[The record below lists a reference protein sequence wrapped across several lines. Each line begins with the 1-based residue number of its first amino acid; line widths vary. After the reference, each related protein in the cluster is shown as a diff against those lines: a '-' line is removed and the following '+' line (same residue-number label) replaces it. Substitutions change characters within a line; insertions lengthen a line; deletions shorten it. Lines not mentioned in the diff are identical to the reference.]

1 MKKTLSFVSA
11 VALAASAFALPSV
24 TDVSFTQAYDG
35 EVTVSYKLANGPA
48 IITADFL
55 TNGVSIGQA
64 NFTTLYG
71 DVNAKVA
78 VNGVHTFRW
87 LPYRDLPEL
96 KIDAAVCKAA
106 VTAWPEAN
114 PPEVIVLNLASNA
127 AQHVY
132 YYPSIEALPGG
143 LLSNYNYRTMML
155 PFKKVHA
162 KNRTFTFGT
171 PIDTPERNATTGYR
185 TVTFLEDYWMSVFEV
200 TQGQSNL
207 VRCNKQRALFAEI
220 CGNIR
225 PAAFAG
231 AGEFREKPMTC
242 GNGERDAAYRYPH
255 SPHADSFSGRLHG
268 LSGLWIEMTSDAQ
281 WQYACL
287 AGLEY
292 GWMGHSVTNTKR
304 TVGTD
309 TNYSFDDNYAK
320 LGRCKYNGGW
330 VKQSDG
336 SIVAPQEGEGK
347 TPPQPAPWEG
357 GTAVCGAFPPNPW
370 GFYDFYGNLN
380 EATLDECVGYNK
392 ATSGQDPHGEPY
404 RNSAWD
410 NDETNRKNVCNSLGM
425 WNGNC
430 GYGQGSFGTGAV
442 SPDSKHNGYRLV
454 YRVNQASKYTDL

>member
-24 TDVSFTQAYDG
+24 TGVSFTQADDG
-35 EVTVSYKLANGPA
+35 EVTVSYTLANGPA

-64 NFTTLYG
+64 NFTTLFG

-171 PIDTPERNATTGYR
+171 PIDTPERNTSTGYR

-320 LGRCKYNGGW
+320 LGRCKY
-330 VKQSDG
+330 
-336 SIVAPQEGEGK
+336 
-347 TPPQPAPWEG
+347 
-357 GTAVCGAFPPNPW
+357 
-370 GFYDFYGNLN
+370 
-380 EATLDECVGYNK
+380 
-392 ATSGQDPHGEPY
+392 
-404 RNSAWD
+404 
-410 NDETNRKNVCNSLGM
+410 
-425 WNGNC
+425 
-430 GYGQGSFGTGAV
+430 
-442 SPDSKHNGYRLV
+442 
-454 YRVNQASKYTDL
+454 

>member
-1 MKKTLSFVSA
+1 MKKTLSFISA
-11 VALAASAFALPSV
+11 AALAASAFALPSV
-24 TDVSFTQAYDG
+24 TDVSFTQADDG
-35 EVTVSYKLANGPA
+35 EVTVSYTLANGPA

-71 DVNAKVA
+71 DVNAKVT

-87 LPYRDLPEL
+87 LPYRDLPAL

-127 AQHVY
+127 AQHLY
-132 YYPSIEALPGG
+132 YYPSVEALPGG

-171 PIDTPERNATTGYR
+171 PIDTPERNTSTGYR
-185 TVTFLEDYWMSVFEV
+185 TVTFLEDYWMSVFEL
-200 TQGQSNL
+200 TQGQVN
-207 VRCNKQRALFAEI
+207 VIRCAKGRSAF
-220 CGNIR
+220 GNVMADIR
-225 PAAFAG
+225 PASHAG
-231 AGEFREKPMTC
+231 TGEFREGSITC
-242 GNGERDAAYRYPH
+242 ANNFRDAAYRYPH
-255 SPHADSFSGRLHG
+255 SPHPDSWSGRVHG
-268 LSGLWIEMTSDAQ
+268 LTGLWIEMPSDAQ

-320 LGRCKYNGGW
+320 LGRCKYNGGHIRNP
-330 VKQSDG
+330 DG
-336 SIVAPQEGEGK
+336 SLTAPNGNEGPER
-347 TPPQPAPWEG
+347 G
-357 GTAVCGAFPPNPW
+357 GTAVCGSFPPNPW
-370 GFYDFYGNLN
+370 GFYDFYGNLQ
-380 EATLDECVGYNK
+380 EVVLDECVGYNK

-410 NDETNRKNVCNSLGM
+410 TDETGRKHVCNSLGT

-430 GYGQGSFGTGAV
+430 NYGQGSFGTGGVA
-442 SPDSKHNGYRLV
+442 PDNQHNGYRLV
-454 YRVNQASKYTDL
+454 YRVNQAAKYTDL